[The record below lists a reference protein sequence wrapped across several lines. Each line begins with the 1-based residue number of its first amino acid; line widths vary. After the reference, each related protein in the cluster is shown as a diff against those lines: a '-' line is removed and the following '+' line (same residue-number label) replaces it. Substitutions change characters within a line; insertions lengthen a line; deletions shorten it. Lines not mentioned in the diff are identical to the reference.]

1 MKMKK
6 LNATVFPSDDKTI
19 SVEDDN
25 IYGGAHKYEIQNCIG
40 FNDGK
45 TQYVESSQQ
54 IQFVQKNDDGT
65 MVPGLQSEQLV
76 LVLLDRHK
84 KLNARFP
91 SVQSKKMIDGL
102 ELFLLACEERVQER
116 MQRGVMGELKK

>member
-1 MKMKK
+1 MKK
-6 LNATVFPSDDKTI
+6 LNATVFPSDEKTI
-19 SVEDDN
+19 SVEHDS

-45 TQYVESSQQ
+45 TQYVESTQQ

-76 LVLLDRHK
+76 LVLWDRHK
-84 KLNARFP
+84 KLNTRFP
-91 SVQSKKMIDGL
+91 SPQNKKMIEGL
-102 ELFLLACEERVQER
+102 EMFLQACEERVEER